1 MSLMN
6 TTQAA
11 PQTAPAAPLM
21 EEREVKGVMIAKAKQ
36 IKAKPGGIFLV
47 PSATHNGTYVVE
59 TAGADTC
66 TCPDFELRH
75 LPCKHIYAVTWARR
89 IETMPDGSV
98 KTTETLQ
105 VTYRQNWPVYN
116 AAQCVEKERAPI
128 LLRGLCDGIIQP
140 PQTKG
145 RPRLSLADMVFAA
158 TMKVYNGDSARR
170 SDTDMRDYAARGL
183 ISKAPHYNSVLGYL
197 ENPALTPILKALIEE
212 SAAPLAAIERD
223 FAVDSTGFSTCH
235 YIRWFDEKYGKERSE
250 HDWIKAHLM
259 VGVNTH
265 VVTSAQITDR
275 DGNDCPEFKPL
286 VEKTAER
293 FTLRDVSADKAYL
306 SHANLATVAK
316 TGAVPYIPFKTNT
329 TGEGPAL
336 WQRMFHL
343 FSFSR
348 AEFVKHYNKRSN
360 VETVNSAI
368 KRKFGAT
375 IRARDFVPQVNEL
388 LCKIL
393 CHNLSMLVHAIHEL
407 GLEPTFWADK
417 PLAQQVA

>member
-1 MSLMN
+1 MT

-11 PQTAPAAPLM
+11 PNTPAAPRM

-59 TAGADTC
+59 TAEAATC

-98 KTTETLQ
+98 KTTETIKI
-105 VTYRQNWPVYN
+105 TYKQNWPAYN
-116 AAQCVEKERAPI
+116 AAQREEKERAAV
-128 LLRGLCDGIIQP
+128 LLRGLCDGIVQP

-145 RPRLSLADMVFAA
+145 RPRLSLGDMVFAA
-158 TMKVYNGDSARR
+158 TMKVFNGDSARR
-170 SDTDMRDYAARGL
+170 SDTDMREFAAKGL
-183 ISKAPHYNSVLGYL
+183 ISKAPCPNSVLGYI
-197 ENPALTPILKALIEE
+197 ENPALTPILMKLIEE

-259 VGVNTH
+259 VGVSTH
-265 VVTSAQITDR
+265 IVTSARITDR

-286 VEKTAER
+286 VEKTMER
-293 FTLRDVSADKAYL
+293 FTPRDVSADKAYL
-306 SHANLATVAK
+306 SHANLALVASK
-316 TGAVPYIPFKTNT
+316 GGVPYIPFKTNT
-329 TGEGPAL
+329 TGEGPEL

-348 AEFVKHYNKRSN
+348 SEFVKHYNKRSN
-360 VETVNSAI
+360 VESVNSAI

-375 IRARDFVPQVNEL
+375 IRARDFIPQVNEL

-393 CHNLSMLVHAIHEL
+393 CYNLSVLVHAIHEL
-407 GLEPTFWADK
+407 GLEPTFWADNRT
-417 PLAQQVA
+417 AA